1 MDLRLLEY
9 FLESARQESI
19 NKAAEVIHISQP
31 TLSRQLAQLEEQLG
45 VQLFVRGNKGIKLT
59 NEGVLFKRRAQEILD
74 LVGKTED
81 ELRSQEQELEWTITI
96 GCGET
101 KAVARLAELIKGFQ
115 KEHPLVR
122 FDLIT
127 GNADASQEGMDR
139 GLIDIGLLLE
149 PVNMSKYEFIRLP
162 DPDPWVVILRSDDPL
177 ARKRFVTA
185 ADLYKR
191 NLIFPSRISIQS
203 ELAHWFN
210 GRYEKLH
217 IIATS
222 NLSTNSSILVKQG
235 LGISLAFAGS
245 LPDRDQQI
253 LTYRPLKP
261 ALSTY
266 SVICWKRDVPVSRL
280 VEAFINYLKR
290 KLTDSSFSNGKRE
303 R

>member
-81 ELRSQEQELEWTITI
+81 ELRSQEQELEGTITI

-115 KEHPLVR
+115 REHPLVR

-162 DPDPWVVILRSDDPL
+162 DPDPWVVILWCYMQGAC
-177 ARKRFVTA
+177 AR
-185 ADLYKR
+185 D
-191 NLIFPSRISIQS
+191 S
-203 ELAHWFN
+203 
-210 GRYEKLH
+210 
-217 IIATS
+217 
-222 NLSTNSSILVKQG
+222 
-235 LGISLAFAGS
+235 AGGH
-245 LPDRDQQI
+245 R
-253 LTYRPLKP
+253 R
-261 ALSTY
+261 
-266 SVICWKRDVPVSRL
+266 V
-280 VEAFINYLKR
+280 
-290 KLTDSSFSNGKRE
+290 
-303 R
+303 